1 MVMYL
6 KFFDLHQGSVMKR
19 FFSLLFLIILV
30 SDILFPEVIFALEE
44 GDDDAIF
51 DVEGSAQVKND
62 DFSHARNAAIQDALL
77 KAVEEATGRLLSP
90 IVMVEKAQAVK
101 TGIFVKAGEYIKN
114 YRIITEK
121 TSVGVYTANIKA
133 TVSLTGIKN
142 DLHSMGI
149 LKDLPAV
156 PKTAPVTIT
165 LRGIRRHADYVKF
178 MDFIRTGVKGV
189 EEVRGRSMEWGTAKM
204 EADVR
209 GGARAIVAELARAK
223 QFPIQINMAGDSA
236 VEVVFLR

>member
-1 MVMYL
+1 
-6 KFFDLHQGSVMKR
+6 MKR
-19 FFSLLFLIILV
+19 FFPLLFLAILV
-30 SDILFPEVIFALEE
+30 SGILFPSVIFALEE
-44 GDDDAIF
+44 DDDDAVF
-51 DVEGSAQVKND
+51 DVEGSALVKND
-62 DFSHARNAAIQDALL
+62 DFSRARNAAIQDALL

-90 IVMVEKAQAVK
+90 IIMVEKAQAVK
-101 TGIFVKAGEYIKN
+101 TGIFVKADKYIKN

-121 TSVGVYTANIKA
+121 TSAGVYAANIKA

-142 DLHSMGI
+142 DLRSLGI
-149 LKDLPAV
+149 LKDMQAAPRA
-156 PKTAPVTIT
+156 APVAIT

-178 MDFIRTGVKGV
+178 MDFIKTGVKGV
-189 EEVRGRSMEWGTAKM
+189 EEVRGRSMERGTVKM

-223 QFPIQINMAGDSA
+223 QFSIQINMAGDSA

>member
-1 MVMYL
+1 
-6 KFFDLHQGSVMKR
+6 MKR
-19 FFSLLFLIILV
+19 FFPLLFFAILV
-30 SDILFPEVIFALEE
+30 SGILFPDVIFALED
-44 GDDDAIF
+44 DDDAVF
-51 DVEGSAQVKND
+51 DVEGSALVKND
-62 DFSHARNAAIQDALL
+62 DFPCARSAAIQDALL

-90 IVMVEKAQAVK
+90 RTMVEKAQVVK
-101 TGIFVKAGEYIKN
+101 TCIFVKADEYIKN

-121 TSVGVYTANIKA
+121 TSAGVYAANIKA

-142 DLHSMGI
+142 DLRSLGI
-149 LKDLPAV
+149 LKYLPAV

-189 EEVRGRSMEWGTAKM
+189 EEVRERSMEWGTAKM

-236 VEVVFLR
+236 VEVVFSR